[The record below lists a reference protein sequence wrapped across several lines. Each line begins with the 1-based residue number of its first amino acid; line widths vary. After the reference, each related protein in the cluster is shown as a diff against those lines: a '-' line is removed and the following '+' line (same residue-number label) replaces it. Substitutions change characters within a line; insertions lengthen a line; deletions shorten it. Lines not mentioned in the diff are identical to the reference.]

1 MSRDSRERL
10 AKRMTKLYRVIDAI
24 EHTPTRRK
32 LDELHTQMRTIIAS
46 SPMTYDEDQNRET
59 QP

>member
-10 AKRMTKLYRVIDAI
+10 AKPMTKLHRVIDAI

-32 LDELHTQMRTIIAS
+32 LDELHTQMRAVIAS
-46 SPMTYDEDQNRET
+46 SPMTYYEDQKPEA
-59 QP
+59 QL

>member
-10 AKRMTKLYRVIDAI
+10 AKPMAKLHRMIDAI

-32 LDELHTQMRTIIAS
+32 LDELHTQMRAVIDSA
-46 SPMTYDEDQNRET
+46 PMTYDEDQEPET